1 MWALLY
7 LIVCILPF
15 ADINAASEN
24 NVGLQLGRHKFG
36 MYEYHVECSRIAVSY
51 DVF

>member
-36 MYEYHVECSRIAVSY
+36 MYHVEYSRIAVSY
-51 DVF
+51 YVF